1 MGSFLLFTAALVS
14 QYFLT
19 AHASFLPRFLHSG
32 PSPTNNVEPRQAPGV
47 IAASEFL
54 RRGYQASVVVGDWVY
69 IDGGEFS
76 FTNNGKPQFQYA
88 STLLSIDLSHN
99 WTNSTVAFQST
110 TKPDGA
116 PNLNGPS
123 LWYHES
129 ENLIYSGFAGW
140 NSSFGNDLGL
150 PPLSLRTF
158 RPDGTGSGAWNEIID
173 AGSSVWSQ
181 LTRPGQPLMGF
192 GASNAW
198 VLGGFASE
206 GVGPDSPENLIPGMT
221 QFDMTSRS
229 FDNSSV
235 KCCNATGSI
244 YKGAL
249 QHVPPFGPTGMF
261 IAMGG
266 RNGMTNNGGDAGLID
281 FGTVSVFDPTTQQWW
296 NQTTTGSKPSPRVE
310 FCTAGI
316 NSTSGTYE
324 IFVYAGWGT
333 NLGPVAVQYDT
344 INILTLPAFHWIS
357 VPYNPENPRHGL
369 SCNAVGGSQILTIGG
384 VDSNAL
390 VDTGNIQDI
399 IESTFD
405 SSPDPFAQGLA
416 IFDMTTLAFSDQY
429 TAGAPPYEQSEV
441 VKQFYSQSNGSY
453 INNLTPQVSALLN
466 VTHFTSSTSTN
477 TSSTSST
484 TSSTPSGPQTSRLSA
499 SNGLKV
505 GAVAGIAVG
514 SSIAFFAIVTGIGYL
529 FKRRRALKPSAM
541 ATTTPTN
548 EYREIRP
555 VFLNK
560 SGWQEI
566 DRAREVFE
574 LPAQSV
580 QELQHPPPAVELR
593 AYPHCVRN
601 GIRS

>member
-1 MGSFLLFTAALVS
+1 MLLWPAWKKFSYSPAIWHASCLKSWLVSENGVEYTYEIPSEIARHTLRLFSLGIFESFGWLRDTTMGSFLLFTAALVS

-54 RRGYQASVVVGDWVY
+54 RRGYQACECGMQSLGAMLIVLRSGRCGGLGLYRRRGILVHEQWKAAVPIRCARSAVTGWNELTF
-69 IDGGEFS
+69 DGL
-76 FTNNGKPQFQYA
+76 A

-324 IFVYAGWGT
+324 MLDDLYLRDSAYLMLNVRQFCVCGLGYQSRPSGRSVRHNKYSYPAGIPLDQRSVQPREPSSRTLLQRSWGEPDPYHRRRWLECARRHRQYSRHYWKHLRQLSGPVCAGLS
-333 NLGPVAVQYDT
+333 NIRYDDSGVLGPIHRWSSAIRAV
-344 INILTLPAFHWIS
+344 
-357 VPYNPENPRHGL
+357 R
-369 SCNAVGGSQILTIGG
+369 GGETVL
-384 VDSNAL
+384 
-390 VDTGNIQDI
+390 
-399 IESTFD
+399 
-405 SSPDPFAQGLA
+405 LA
-416 IFDMTTLAFSDQY
+416 IQW
-429 TAGAPPYEQSEV
+429 
-441 VKQFYSQSNGSY
+441 
-453 INNLTPQVSALLN
+453 VS
-466 VTHFTSSTSTN
+466 
-477 TSSTSST
+477 
-484 TSSTPSGPQTSRLSA
+484 
-499 SNGLKV
+499 
-505 GAVAGIAVG
+505 
-514 SSIAFFAIVTGIGYL
+514 
-529 FKRRRALKPSAM
+529 
-541 ATTTPTN
+541 
-548 EYREIRP
+548 
-555 VFLNK
+555 
-560 SGWQEI
+560 
-566 DRAREVFE
+566 
-574 LPAQSV
+574 
-580 QELQHPPPAVELR
+580 
-593 AYPHCVRN
+593 RN
-601 GIRS
+601 HM